1 MLWSVLLT
9 DWLSWPIKLQIMQSK
24 GSKIYRTP
32 FGIRFY
38 LIRAFCFLFLNFL
51 SHKSLRL
58 LTMHNELPTL
68 LTIQVSYP
76 NITILYLQNNTYIT
90 YNKGAKQTTQNNSNG
105 ILKLTNSAKLLNK
118 TWKQIY
124 HENEE
129 LCCTPNKKNPWQTR
143 MSNHGCHGKERI
155 EVTN

>member
-1 MLWSVLLT
+1 MVKVLTYSLESCLLWSVLLT
-9 DWLSWPIKLQIMQSK
+9 DWLNWPIKLQIMQSILANAYGRSK

-58 LTMHNELPTL
+58 LTMHNKLPTL
-68 LTIQVSYP
+68 LTIQVSYT

-105 ILKLTNSAKLLNK
+105 ILKLTNTAKLLNK

-124 HENEE
+124 H
-129 LCCTPNKKNPWQTR
+129 
-143 MSNHGCHGKERI
+143 
-155 EVTN
+155 

>member
-1 MLWSVLLT
+1 
-9 DWLSWPIKLQIMQSK
+9 MQSILANAYGRSK

-68 LTIQVSYP
+68 LTIQVSYT
-76 NITILYLQNNTYIT
+76 NITILYLQNNTYFT
-90 YNKGAKQTTQNNSNG
+90 YNKGAKQTTRNNSNG
-105 ILKLTNSAKLLNK
+105 ILKLTNSACSGKLRPGSRL
-118 TWKQIY
+118 I
-124 HENEE
+124 
-129 LCCTPNKKNPWQTR
+129 LVPSGPPSR
-143 MSNHGCHGKERI
+143 MRGICVDCGSNHSYLEFRDCLARISGKHPPF
-155 EVTN
+155 